1 MMAILPAW
9 KSLDQRQFLWRAGG
23 GMYRPDSVEYNWPG
37 ASSPLSSR
45 KEMRLFLSLSF
56 MEEASWCCATT
67 MVGV

>member
-9 KSLDQRQFLWRAGG
+9 KSLEEYEFLWGWRGG
-23 GMYRPDSVEYNWPG
+23 RYRPDSVEYNWPG
-37 ASSPLSSR
+37 ASSPPSSR